1 MLTDFGTANDL
12 VFAFA
17 GKPNWRGTADLTA
30 SKAEVKYHHNSK
42 TLSLRGLVQ
51 PVATVARPSRGHCQA
66 TLVTC
71 LVDVHPPAAS
81 ADLGRVARTFP
92 VAVALLREVL
102 LCRGGVATVT
112 FLVVENDN
120 IKVLAEK
127 IFTFE
132 YSTPA

>member
-30 SKAEVKYHHNSK
+30 SKAKVKYYDKSK
-42 TLSLRGLVQ
+42 TLGLVQ